1 MQHSSDEHFFLENNR
16 ALTKYWVGKYVH
28 LPQSVSTDCPGL
40 WQVCYCGKFIMKQII
55 IWFEIF
61 LISFYYG
68 IFVSLQSFFH
78 DDPDRLSFL
87 LFGRVQSFSCFI
99 RCNIHYCTVL
109 CCTGISFK
117 ILDQFEESGNWN
129 KVAINLRF
137 YFLACPAFSALLNLS
152 NKTN

>member
-16 ALTKYWVGKYVH
+16 ALTVYWVGKYVH

-78 DDPDRLSFL
+78 EDPDRLFFFIIWKGPIFSF
-87 LFGRVQSFSCFI
+87 FI
-99 RCNIHYCTVL
+99 RTVL
-109 CCTGISFK
+109 YTTVPYCAVQELVLKSWISLK
-117 ILDQFEESGNWN
+117 
-129 KVAINLRF
+129 KVATEIKW
-137 YFLACPAFSALLNLS
+137 P
-152 NKTN
+152 